1 MPLELIYIYIYIY
14 FNSVKKHMDLCLS
27 LTTQLILDE
36 IKKKDNHS
44 KNVVIFPLSTNIM
57 LASGYKGEM
66 WSSLVLGYIYL
77 NGLKYKLSNIVGVRF
92 CSSTNGCATRFSV
105 ELKPK
110 NRLVE

>member
-1 MPLELIYIYIYIY
+1 
-14 FNSVKKHMDLCLS
+14 MDLCLS

-66 WSSLVLGYIYL
+66 LEQFSSWLHIPQW
-77 NGLKYKLSNIVGVRF
+77 LKIQIV
-92 CSSTNGCATRFSV
+92 
-105 ELKPK
+105 
-110 NRLVE
+110 